1 MSLILG
7 IETGTDVCSV
17 SLARGRQLIALR
29 ESGEGYDHARLLAT
43 YIDEVLRSNDF
54 VPEDLSAVAV
64 SSGPGSYTGLR
75 IGISTAKGLCYG
87 LGIPLIAVGSLESLA
102 RVAAEDHE
110 AGILDIA
117 NDKTALLCPMIDARR
132 MEVYAQVFD
141 MRIEPQNEV
150 GAYII
155 DSESFAEFRP
165 SGREFV
171 IFGNGAAK
179 CADMLS
185 GAGVRFAEVA
195 PSARG
200 LVGPAFA
207 AFEAGRFED
216 IAYFEPFYLKDFV
229 VTTATRARGLLP
241 TG

>member
-17 SLARGRQLIALR
+17 SLARAGRLIALR
-29 ESGEGYDHARLLAT
+29 ESGDGHDHARRLAT
-43 YIDEVLRSNDF
+43 YIDEVLRSNDLT
-54 VPEDLSAVAV
+54 PEDLSAVAV

-75 IGISTAKGLCYG
+75 IGVSTAKGLCYG

-110 AGILDIA
+110 AGILNIA
-117 NDKTALLCPMIDARR
+117 DEKTALLCPMIDARR
-132 MEVYAQVFD
+132 MEVYAQIFNL
-141 MRIEPQNEV
+141 RIEPQNEV
-150 GAYII
+150 GAYIV
-155 DSESFAEFRP
+155 DPGSFAEFRRD
-165 SGREFV
+165 GREFV
-171 IFGNGAAK
+171 IFGSGAAK
-179 CADMLS
+179 CADVLS
-185 GAGVRFAEVA
+185 GREVRFAEVV

-216 IAYFEPFYLKDFV
+216 IAYFEPLYLKDFV
-229 VTTATRARGLLP
+229 VTTAKKSLW
-241 TG
+241 